1 MALPRKSV
9 LFSALCLALLVGFVL
24 AGHDHAHEHGH
35 EHEHAESLTGVDV
48 GKLSLDELDAQLQT
62 CPIVKD
68 LNAAKHAHH
77 AAAPSSLTARLFA
90 VLFPG
95 SPAVN
100 ALLATLYISG
110 PPNFLLALCPTN
122 IDPAS
127 LSVMVAFAVG
137 GLLGDTLFHLLP
149 EIFVGEDHDESVK
162 FVLVEP
168 NRNLILGLGILVGF
182 MTFVAMDKG
191 LRIAT
196 GGAGHDHSH
205 GHGDAHSHSEDK
217 AISTG
222 VDATDSVVKSRKKG
236 SEDKGAVVANAV
248 ENTEKEIN
256 PSVKLGGYLNLIAD
270 FTHNITD
277 GLAMSASFY
286 ASPTIGATTTVA
298 VFFHEIPHEVGD
310 FALLIQSGFSKRAA
324 MGSQF
329 ITALGALLGTL
340 IGIAIQEFG
349 SPNSDVP
356 MGRNEGLWGTSLT
369 WGDMLL
375 PFTAGT
381 FLYVGTVAVIPELLE
396 TGPNKAQELKK
407 TLIQF
412 TAVAVGA
419 GIMLYISWH
428 D

>member
-1 MALPRKSV
+1 MSLSSR
-9 LFSALCLALLVGFVL
+9 LGRLALCLALLVALV
-24 AGHDHAHEHGH
+24 HAHK
-35 EHEHAESLTGVDV
+35 AADKTLLDSV
-48 GKLSLDELDAQLQT
+48 SLDGLDEQLQT
-62 CPIVKD
+62 CPIVQE
-68 LNAAKHAHH
+68 LNAAKHAKHS
-77 AAAPSSLTARLFA
+77 AAPSSLTTRLFA

-110 PPNFLLALCPTN
+110 PPNFLLALCPTD
-122 IDPAS
+122 IDPSS

-149 EIFVGEDHDESVK
+149 EIFLGEDEPERVRL
-162 FVLVEP
+162 VLVEP
-168 NRNLILGLGILVGF
+168 NRNLLLGLGILVGF
-182 MTFVAMDKG
+182 MVFVAMDKG

-205 GHGDAHSHSEDK
+205 GHDHGHAEIKSEGHATGADASNNGE
-217 AISTG
+217 A
-222 VDATDSVVKSRKKG
+222 VSRKKKGKG
-236 SEDKGAVVANAV
+236 SKGEDAVV
-248 ENTEKEIN
+248 EKKEVN

-310 FALLIQSGFSKRAA
+310 FALLVQSGFSKRAA

-329 ITALGALLGTL
+329 ITAIGALLGTL
-340 IGIAIQEFG
+340 IGIAVQEFG
-349 SPNSDVP
+349 GSGASAGDDP
-356 MGRNEGLWGTSLT
+356 MARTAGLWGTSLT

-396 TGPNKAQELKK
+396 TGKNKGEELKK
-407 TLIQF
+407 TLVQF

-428 D
+428 E

>member
-1 MALPRKSV
+1 MAFSRKSV
-9 LFSALCLALLVGFVL
+9 FHISAVCLWFAAVALAHSHSHSRASVPHGDVKVPLDL
-24 AGHDHAHEHGH
+24 AG
-35 EHEHAESLTGVDV
+35 
-48 GKLSLDELDAQLQT
+48 LSLDQLDEQLQT
-62 CPIVKD
+62 CPIVQQ

-77 AAAPSSLTARLFA
+77 AAAPSSITTRIFA

-122 IDPAS
+122 IDPNS

-149 EIFVGEDHDESVK
+149 EIFVGEDHDDAVK

-168 NRNLILGLGILVGF
+168 NRNLVLGLGILVGF
-182 MTFVAMDKG
+182 MTFVAMDKF

-196 GGAGHDHSH
+196 GGEGGHDHSH
-205 GHGDAHSHSEDK
+205 GHSHGHDENK
-217 AISTG
+217 ALSTG
-222 VDATDSVVKSRKKG
+222 VATTEGDVKSRKKG
-236 SEDKGAVVANAV
+236 KNGDKDATGPVD
-248 ENTEKEIN
+248 THDHGKEIN

-340 IGIAIQEFG
+340 IGIAVQEFG
-349 SPNSDVP
+349 GPASDVP
-356 MGRNEGLWGTSLT
+356 MGRNEGLWGTSLS

-396 TGPNKAQELKK
+396 TGKNKAEEVKK
-407 TLIQF
+407 TLVQF